1 MRSDRSKPGNRVPTR
16 SCKNRPRPRRSAGS
30 LIDGDRK
37 TLDRTNGYRTL
48 RMRPR
53 DAGRKQ
59 PSTDPPA
66 AVAVRA
72 VRGRDV
78 DLLTRRRRQTKPGE
92 PLALLEHRQG
102 SRRCRIRG
110 DRPPTGSAAATRC
123 AGERSCAGN
132 PRAGSSPARY
142 PRREGLRRSRSLRPL
157 PDAER
162 PSYSLNDRSPEP
174 SSRAR
179 NPPAPLLWQPPA
191 VPSEERCNSNSTG
204 EPRPFACGSLGSTNE
219 TDQQATSRPPPF
231 ELGAVSDRQSDSDAL
246 AAPAVIRPSFYTRTR
261 QLRSSAYKLPGAS
274 CGVRGT
280 FGAANSLLS
289 PATGRR

>member
-78 DLLTRRRRQTKPGE
+78 DLLTRRRRQTKPDE
-92 PLALLEHRQG
+92 PLALLERRQG

-123 AGERSCAGN
+123 ASERSCAGN
-132 PRAGSSPARY
+132 PRAGNSPARY
-142 PRREGLRRSRSLRPL
+142 PQREGLRRSRSLRPL

-162 PSYSLNDRSPEP
+162 PRRLSAP
-174 SSRAR
+174 AR
-179 NPPAPLLWQPPA
+179 NSGSAISPRASSGAPRYRGPPGHAT
-191 VPSEERCNSNSTG
+191 TG
-204 EPRPFACGSLGSTNE
+204 EARHARV
-219 TDQQATSRPPPF
+219 A
-231 ELGAVSDRQSDSDAL
+231 
-246 AAPAVIRPSFYTRTR
+246 
-261 QLRSSAYKLPGAS
+261 K
-274 CGVRGT
+274 
-280 FGAANSLLS
+280 
-289 PATGRR
+289 RRERR